1 VIPEDYTPPAITEQA
16 QEGNAPPRRGREL
29 RAGTA
34 TGVLLLY
41 FASQIAGSI
50 GAAIIGVAVAAGR
63 GQNLQDP
70 HQIARLVS
78 TLMPGV
84 ILGTMV
90 GGAVGMFIMAF
101 VLVPEFL
108 RDRSPTGA
116 AWVPGEWRDA
126 GKGLAFGLIL
136 GAVGCMVMN
145 FLERFGDPNSAGPLT
160 RMATS
165 STSGFVIWILAAL
178 VLAPLVEEPLF
189 RGVLYGGFRRSFGV
203 MAAGIITSAIFV
215 LLHITEIIHFLP
227 AILPLAA
234 LAAGA
239 LWVRLRFAAIGPAI
253 ALHIGY
259 NAIMVLQFYR
269 EMR

>member
-1 VIPEDYTPPAITEQA
+1 MPSAITGEP

-34 TGVLLLY
+34 TGVFLVY
-41 FASQIAGSI
+41 FASQMAGSI

-70 HQIARLVS
+70 QQIARLVS
-78 TLMPGV
+78 TLMPGIV
-84 ILGTMV
+84 LGTMV

-101 VLVPEFL
+101 VLVPEYL

-116 AWVPGEWRDA
+116 AWVRGEWRDA
-126 GKGLAFGLIL
+126 GKGLALGLIL
-136 GAVGCMVMN
+136 GAAGLMVLN
-145 FLERFGDPNSAGPLT
+145 YLERFGDPNSAGPLT
-160 RMATS
+160 KMATS

-215 LLHITEIIHFLP
+215 LLHITEIIFFLP

-239 LWVRLRFAAIGPAI
+239 LWVRLRFTAIGPAI
-253 ALHIGY
+253 ALHFGY
-259 NAIMVLQFYR
+259 NAIMVLEFFR
-269 EMR
+269 EIR